1 VVAAARAKRWCSAA
15 PRDAS
20 VREVAAGRTVTAV
33 SSDRERFELPE
44 ELEEFRRLV
53 RQIADEKI
61 APRAEE
67 IDRSDE
73 WPDDLYQVLV
83 ENELTGVG
91 YPEEYGG
98 SGGGS
103 LAFGVLVEELSRV
116 AAGLALAPAVSK
128 LGVIP
133 LVLAGTDEQRRWM
146 IEGIVR
152 GDILMSY
159 ALTEPGAGSDAA
171 ALITRY
177 VPDGDGFVLNGT
189 KRFITGAGV
198 SHAYV
203 VFATRDPAEGSK
215 GISAFL
221 VLKDDPGVSFGRKE
235 DKMGIR
241 GSPTR
246 EVILEDAR
254 VPADRLIGSE
264 GEGFKIALRTLDH
277 SRPLIGAQAL
287 GIAQGAFDVAARYA
301 SERRQFGKPIGEFQG
316 VAFMLADMAMQLEAA
331 RLLVY
336 KALALCDA
344 NDPRMTYFSSV
355 AKCFASD
362 AAMRITTDAV
372 QVLGGYGYVREY
384 PVERLMRDAKIT
396 QIYEGTNQIQRVVI
410 ARELLKALG

>member
-1 VVAAARAKRWCSAA
+1 M
-15 PRDAS
+15 
-20 VREVAAGRTVTAV
+20 
-33 SSDRERFELPE
+33 SDLERFELPA
-44 ELEEFRRLV
+44 ELEEFRALV
-53 RQIADEKI
+53 RQIAEEKV
-61 APRAEE
+61 APRADE
-67 IDRSDE
+67 IDRTDE
-73 WPDDLYQVLV
+73 WPDDLYQVLA

-91 YPEEYGG
+91 YPEAYGG

-133 LVLAGTDEQRRWM
+133 LVLAGTEEQRAWL
-146 IEGIVR
+146 IGGIVR
-152 GDILMSY
+152 GEILMSY
-159 ALTEPGAGSDAA
+159 ALTEAGAGSDAA
-171 ALITRY
+171 ALSTRY
-177 VPDGDGFVLNGT
+177 VADGDGFVLNGT

-203 VFATRDPAEGSK
+203 VFATRDPAERSK
-215 GISAFL
+215 GISAFV

-246 EVILEDAR
+246 EVILTDAR
-254 VPADRLIGSE
+254 IPVDRLIGAE
-264 GEGFKIALRTLDH
+264 GEGFRIALKTLDY

-287 GIAQGAFDVAARYA
+287 GIGQGAFDFAARYA
-301 SERRQFGKPIGEFQG
+301 TERRQFGKAIGEFQG
-316 VAFMLADMAMQLEAA
+316 VSFMLADMAMQLEAA

-344 NDPRMTYFSSV
+344 GDDRMTYFSSV

-396 QIYEGTNQIQRVVI
+396 QIYEGTNQIQRLVI
-410 ARELLKALG
+410 ARQLLKELG

>member
-1 VVAAARAKRWCSAA
+1 M
-15 PRDAS
+15 
-20 VREVAAGRTVTAV
+20 TQL
-33 SSDRERFELPE
+33 ERFELPE

-53 RQIADEKI
+53 RQIAEEKI

-67 IDRSDE
+67 IDRTDE
-73 WPDDLYQVLV
+73 WPDDLYAVLV

-91 YPEEYGG
+91 YAEEYGG

-133 LVLAGTDEQRRWM
+133 LVLAGTEEQRRWM

-152 GDILMSY
+152 GEVLMSY
-159 ALTEPGAGSDAA
+159 ALTEAGAGSDAA
-171 ALITRY
+171 AIATRY
-177 VPDGDGFVLNGT
+177 AADGDGFVLDGT

-203 VFATRDPAEGSK
+203 VFATRDPAQGSK

-221 VLKDDPGVSFGRKE
+221 VLKDDEGVSFGRKE

-246 EVILEDAR
+246 EVVLQDAR
-254 VPADRLIGSE
+254 IPADRLIGGE
-264 GEGFKIALRTLDH
+264 GEGFKIALRTLDY

-316 VAFMLADMAMQLEAA
+316 VSFMLADMAMQLEAA
-331 RLLVY
+331 RMLVY

-344 NDPRMTYFSSV
+344 DDKRMTYFSSV

-410 ARELLKALG
+410 AREVLKALG

>member
-1 VVAAARAKRWCSAA
+1 M
-15 PRDAS
+15 
-20 VREVAAGRTVTAV
+20 E
-33 SSDRERFELPE
+33 DRERFELPP
-44 ELEEFRRLV
+44 ELEEFRALV
-53 RQIADEKI
+53 RQIAEEKI
-61 APRAEE
+61 APRADE
-67 IDRSDE
+67 IDRTDE
-73 WPDDLYQVLV
+73 WPEDLFRVLV
-83 ENELTGVG
+83 DNELTGVG

-103 LAFGVLVEELSRV
+103 LAFGVLIEELSRV

-133 LVLAGTDEQRRWM
+133 LVLAGTKEQRKGM

-152 GDILMSY
+152 GEVLMSY

-171 ALITRY
+171 ALTTRY
-177 VPDGDGFVLNGT
+177 VRDGDDFVLSGT

-203 VFATRDPAEGSK
+203 VFATRDPAERAK
-215 GISAFL
+215 GVSAFL
-221 VLKDDPGVSFGRKE
+221 VMKDDPGVSFGRKE

-246 EVILEDAR
+246 EVILEEAR
-254 VPADRLIGSE
+254 VPSDRLIGDE
-264 GEGFKIALRTLDH
+264 GDGFHLALKTLDF

-287 GIAQGAFDVAARYA
+287 GIAQGASDVAARYA
-301 SERRQFGKPIGEFQG
+301 REREQFGRPISEFQG
-316 VAFMLADMAMQLEAA
+316 VSFMLADMAMQLEAA

-344 NDPRMTYFSSV
+344 GDRRMTYFSSV

-410 ARELLKALG
+410 ARELLAELA

>member
-1 VVAAARAKRWCSAA
+1 MT
-15 PRDAS
+15 DL
-20 VREVAAGRTVTAV
+20 
-33 SSDRERFELPE
+33 ERYELPE
-44 ELEEFRRLV
+44 ELEEFRAIV
-53 RQIADEKI
+53 RRIADERI
-61 APRAEE
+61 APHAARLDET
-67 IDRSDE
+67 DE
-73 WPDDLYQVLV
+73 WDEDLYRVLV
-83 ENELTGVG
+83 ENDLTSVG

-98 SGGGS
+98 SGGGA
-103 LAFGVLVEELSRV
+103 LALGVLVEELSRV

-128 LGVIP
+128 LGVVP
-133 LVLAGTDEQRRWM
+133 LLLAGSEDQRREM
-146 IEGIVR
+146 IGGICR
-152 GDILMSY
+152 GAILMSY

-171 ALITRY
+171 ALTTRY
-177 VPDGDGFVLNGT
+177 ELDGT

-203 VFATRDPAEGSK
+203 VFATSDPSLRSK

-221 VLKDDPGVSFGRKE
+221 VMREDPGVSFGRKE

-246 EVILEDAR
+246 EVVLSAAR
-254 VPADRLIGSE
+254 IPADRLIGEE
-264 GEGFKIALRTLDH
+264 GQGFQIAMRTLDH

-287 GIAQGAFDVAARYA
+287 GIAQGAFDAASRYA
-301 SERRQFGKPIGEFQG
+301 LERRQFGRPISEFQG
-316 VAFMLADMAMQLEAA
+316 VSFMLADMAMQLEAS

-344 NDPRMTYFSSV
+344 GDPRMTRWSAM

-362 AAMRITTDAV
+362 AAMHITTDAV

-396 QIYEGTNQIQRVVI
+396 QIYEGTNQIQRIVI
-410 ARELLKALG
+410 AREVLKALEGV

>member
-1 VVAAARAKRWCSAA
+1 M
-15 PRDAS
+15 
-20 VREVAAGRTVTAV
+20 T
-33 SSDRERFELPE
+33 ERFDLPE
-44 ELEEFRRLV
+44 ELEEFRALV
-53 RQIADEKI
+53 REIAEDKI
-61 APRAEE
+61 APRAAE

-73 WPDDLYQVLV
+73 WAEDLYDVLV
-83 ENELTGVG
+83 QNELTGVG

-103 LAFGVLVEELSRV
+103 LAFGVLIEELSRV
-116 AAGLALAPAVSK
+116 SAGLALAPAVSK

-133 LVLAGTDEQRRWM
+133 LLLAGSDEQRRRM
-146 IEGIVR
+146 IEGIVTGR
-152 GDILMSY
+152 LLMSY

-171 ALITRY
+171 ALATRY
-177 VPDGDGFVLNGT
+177 ERDADGFVLNGT

-203 VFATRDPAEGSK
+203 VFATRDPSQRDKA
-215 GISAFL
+215 ISAFL
-221 VLKDDPGVSFGRKE
+221 VMREDPGVSFGRKE

-246 EVILEDAR
+246 EVILTDAR
-254 VPADRLIGSE
+254 IPSERLIGQE
-264 GEGFKIALRTLDH
+264 GDGFKIALRTLDF

-287 GIAQGAFDVAARYA
+287 GIGQGAFDLAARYA
-301 SERRQFGKPIGEFQG
+301 VEREQFGRRIADFEAIQ
-316 VAFMLADMAMQLEAA
+316 FMLADMAMKLEAS

-344 NDPRMTYFSSV
+344 QDPRMTQWSAM

-362 AAMRITTDAV
+362 SAMAVTTDAV
-372 QVLGGYGYVREY
+372 QILGGYGYVREY
-384 PVERLMRDAKIT
+384 PAERFMRDAKIT

-410 ARELLKALG
+410 ARQILRSIGA

>member
-1 VVAAARAKRWCSAA
+1 M
-15 PRDAS
+15 
-20 VREVAAGRTVTAV
+20 
-33 SSDRERFELPE
+33 SDLERFELPE
-44 ELEEFRRLV
+44 ELEEFRQLV
-53 RQIADEKI
+53 RQIAEEKI
-61 APRAEE
+61 APRADE

-73 WPDDLYQVLV
+73 WPDDLYRVLV

-91 YPEEYGG
+91 YDEAYGG

-133 LVLAGTDEQRRWM
+133 LLLAGTEEQRTT
-146 IEGIVR
+146 IIGGIVR
-152 GDILMSY
+152 GEILMSY

-171 ALITRY
+171 SLATRY
-177 VPDGDGFVLNGT
+177 AAEGDGFVLSGT

-203 VFATRDPAEGSK
+203 VFATRDRSEGSK
-215 GISAFL
+215 GISAFI
-221 VLKDDPGVSFGRKE
+221 VMKDDPGVSFGRKE

-246 EVILEDAR
+246 EVILTDAR
-254 VPADRLIGSE
+254 IPADRLIGTE
-264 GEGFKIALRTLDH
+264 GEGFKIALQTLDY

-287 GIAQGAFDVAARYA
+287 GIAQGAFDFAARYA
-301 SERRQFGKPIGEFQG
+301 TERHQFGRPIGEFQG
-316 VAFMLADMAMQLEAA
+316 VSFMLADMAMQLEAA
-331 RLLVY
+331 RMLVY

-344 NDPRMTYFSSV
+344 GDKRMTYFSSV

-372 QVLGGYGYVREY
+372 QVLGGYGYIREY
-384 PVERLMRDAKIT
+384 PVERLMRDAKVT
-396 QIYEGTNQIQRVVI
+396 QIYEGTNQIQRIVI
-410 ARELLKALG
+410 ARELLKAFG